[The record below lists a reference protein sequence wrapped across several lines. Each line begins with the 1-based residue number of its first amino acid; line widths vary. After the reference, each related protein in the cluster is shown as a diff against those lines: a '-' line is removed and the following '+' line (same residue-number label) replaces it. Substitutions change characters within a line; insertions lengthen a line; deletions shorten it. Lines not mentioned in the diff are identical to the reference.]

1 MAKHAAAGS
10 GRKAAPVREVSNG
23 TYVIHVSPV
32 KGNYSTGVERALK
45 NLGAAAREIQAGSS
59 QPAKKR

>member
-10 GRKAAPVREVSNG
+10 SRKTAPVREVSNG

-32 KGNYSTGVERALK
+32 KGDYSTRVDRALK
-45 NLGAAAREIQAGSS
+45 NLGTAAREIQAGSS
-59 QPAKKR
+59 QSAKKR